1 MPGAFSGKD
10 ANQMEPITIHRVDS
24 SVAILRTKTKPKSL
38 ELIGSDGKIYKYLLK
53 AREDLRLDERIMQF
67 LRVTNEFLG
76 ADGAAASRDLSA
88 ESYNVIPLS
97 RNAGLIQMVPD
108 VVPLFQVYTSRNEQL
123 ANAGRAPQDLTA
135 SSSSAQQQPPLPTA
149 QFYAKLKQHGIANV
163 SPNHRAQWPVPVLK
177 QVYQEL
183 VAQRPR
189 NVLQQE
195 ILLRS
200 EDLRESWVKNARLSK
215 SVAVMSVLGYIVGL
229 GDRHLDNILLCV
241 NSGDIVHIDHNV
253 CFDKGRRLKVPEV
266 VPFRLTP
273 MLQDALGFTGVE
285 GRFRVAFETT
295 LRVVRS
301 DDVREALLT
310 LFEAFVYSPLVD
322 WIADDKRQGRSGD
335 LKARLEVNVNL
346 SLFLSRAEERRQD
359 TISFGRQYEQ
369 LADIFSRL
377 FNGASV
383 SFVALLEQ
391 RKHLVTLASEEQ
403 ELLKAVVS
411 GEAELTTYQ
420 ATEQAKQ
427 AEVEM
432 ATNQAKEIVGK
443 LTTFA
448 NECWGRHQQIEV
460 WRQESVNFGETGPEA
475 RIHAVV
481 MAAESASFQ
490 KVHAT
495 ISGVLE
501 RSRFAD
507 QQTEMLAV
515 LEPKCRSVDTDVAR
529 LRLEIERLAGCLV
542 PYLSAYSDWRKELD
556 AYLDIDL
563 KVAGKDVYF
572 TWWSRCTQ
580 CLHGLEGGRTE
591 ESVDTT
597 AACTAPSDES
607 IAESNMVLKRLNGLR
622 PDGEFYS
629 EEPSISSGLKNSSF
643 LRIDKL
649 LQDIWMS
656 LSAIKL
662 SNAQGQRLLKL
673 AGASWMIKTM
683 DKLNG
688 ASSPMPSK
696 ATTLSTALKENQ
708 MFQFVVA
715 VSHASMTLLDLV
727 STPKGS
733 MKRLRANEL
742 MVGGYQTQR
751 EANQE
756 ANEGLRLFVEILQAM
771 ELFTMSF
778 KEEIVLNLHRRGIDE
793 GLEEEL
799 LDMIQ
804 GKIATAAGVLEV
816 IDAIISPTTTDGDLI
831 LKTSL
836 SHHQATLNMFAAA
849 VDVIQKTS
857 SYVDALRRTAVVG
870 DERAKDIKN
879 SARSNWIQL
888 TLILIR
894 RLTVDCETEEGVT
907 ELWSAH
913 VRSFISDC
921 QVELLQCQ
929 FSSIISHDWKFGFT
943 ALAGDID
950 KSDGVGLGSFM
961 KQWDVFFSTHLA
973 DILPSTSIN
982 LPNGT
987 PESQTG
993 EVCNSVMDLMNACET
1008 WWSRRWRGT
1017 QSQSWVEKISSL
1029 RNRHERRI
1037 RYATWLA
1044 TQPMHQTQL
1053 AEVPNL
1059 TRIQLLTVLSS
1070 QVPYLNALLTQQATI
1085 EASVLELAQQL
1096 DYFASSLHVDDTS
1109 NDEHSAS
1116 ESLHACVQNC
1126 YSKLTA
1132 LFEYGRALADLVQ
1145 GISVIE
1151 TSTGEHLPET
1161 GKIELEVDAVGRSVL
1176 QSASKSTLD
1185 PHASN
1190 KALHEINARVKAL
1203 EDELKHRQASYA
1215 ALVSRK
1221 RAAEIEFLG
1230 VCVENKDAVMETAQT
1245 LSKRVKEM
1253 RLLLKRFD
1261 KFKTPS
1267 KQNQA
1272 PSSMGS
1278 DNLGRPRQLQSEE
1291 RATTGFCFME
1301 NDRLVKILLRSIR
1314 SVDHLQLL
1322 ESVLEKHGETCTSL
1336 REAVT
1341 QLDQVLRE
1349 YDAKADALL
1358 TASDH
1363 NPQDPSRA
1371 SLLLQLTIDLI
1382 EALRVVEPPSGP
1394 ARPVTAD
1401 DTSTSLL
1408 VVARDLVRGCVKLF
1422 FEATE
1427 MADRLSSAE
1436 DEISRASGI
1445 ASLPEDE
1452 AAEEQVESA
1461 DDSAPL
1467 ALESEN
1473 SVTLPVSGD
1482 SGSSAHDTTASTPR
1496 SVEKKSQYGLQ
1507 VLKRIEEKLSG
1518 TVTEMAQAPPVLTV
1532 EQQATWL
1539 IDEATKTDNLCVMYE
1554 GWTPWI

>member
-10 ANQMEPITIHRVDS
+10 ANQMEPITIHRVGS

-88 ESYNVIPLS
+88 QSYNVIPLS

-163 SPNHRAQWPVPVLK
+163 SPNHRAQWSVPVLK

-200 EDLRESWVKNARLSK
+200 EDLRESWVKNARLS
-215 SVAVMSVLGYIVGL
+215 
-229 GDRHLDNILLCV
+229 N
-241 NSGDIVHIDHNV
+241 GDIVHIDHNV

-335 LKARLEVNVNL
+335 LKARLEVN
-346 SLFLSRAEERRQD
+346 
-359 TISFGRQYEQ
+359 
-369 LADIFSRL
+369 
-377 FNGASV
+377 
-383 SFVALLEQ
+383 
-391 RKHLVTLASEEQ
+391 
-403 ELLKAVVS
+403 
-411 GEAELTTYQ
+411 
-420 ATEQAKQ
+420 
-427 AEVEM
+427 
-432 ATNQAKEIVGK
+432 
-443 LTTFA
+443 
-448 NECWGRHQQIEV
+448 
-460 WRQESVNFGETGPEA
+460 
-475 RIHAVV
+475 
-481 MAAESASFQ
+481 
-490 KVHAT
+490 
-495 ISGVLE
+495 
-501 RSRFAD
+501 
-507 QQTEMLAV
+507 
-515 LEPKCRSVDTDVAR
+515 
-529 LRLEIERLAGCLV
+529 
-542 PYLSAYSDWRKELD
+542 
-556 AYLDIDL
+556 
-563 KVAGKDVYF
+563 
-572 TWWSRCTQ
+572 
-580 CLHGLEGGRTE
+580 
-591 ESVDTT
+591 
-597 AACTAPSDES
+597 
-607 IAESNMVLKRLNGLR
+607 
-622 PDGEFYS
+622 
-629 EEPSISSGLKNSSF
+629 
-643 LRIDKL
+643 
-649 LQDIWMS
+649 DIWMS

-857 SYVDALRRTAVVG
+857 S
-870 DERAKDIKN
+870 
-879 SARSNWIQL
+879 
-888 TLILIR
+888 
-894 RLTVDCETEEGVT
+894 
-907 ELWSAH
+907 
-913 VRSFISDC
+913 
-921 QVELLQCQ
+921 
-929 FSSIISHDWKFGFT
+929 
-943 ALAGDID
+943 
-950 KSDGVGLGSFM
+950 
-961 KQWDVFFSTHLA
+961 
-973 DILPSTSIN
+973 
-982 LPNGT
+982 
-987 PESQTG
+987 
-993 EVCNSVMDLMNACET
+993 
-1008 WWSRRWRGT
+1008 
-1017 QSQSWVEKISSL
+1017 
-1029 RNRHERRI
+1029 
-1037 RYATWLA
+1037 
-1044 TQPMHQTQL
+1044 
-1053 AEVPNL
+1053 
-1059 TRIQLLTVLSS
+1059 
-1070 QVPYLNALLTQQATI
+1070 
-1085 EASVLELAQQL
+1085 
-1096 DYFASSLHVDDTS
+1096 
-1109 NDEHSAS
+1109 
-1116 ESLHACVQNC
+1116 
-1126 YSKLTA
+1126 
-1132 LFEYGRALADLVQ
+1132 
-1145 GISVIE
+1145 
-1151 TSTGEHLPET
+1151 
-1161 GKIELEVDAVGRSVL
+1161 SVL

-1190 KALHEINARVKAL
+1190 KALHEINTRVKAL

>member
-10 ANQMEPITIHRVDS
+10 ANQMEPITIHRVGS

-88 ESYNVIPLS
+88 QSYNVIPLS

-163 SPNHRAQWPVPVLK
+163 SPNHRAQWSVPVLK

-215 SVAVMSVLGYIVGL
+215 SVARGYRPYRSQCL
-229 GDRHLDNILLCV
+229 
-241 NSGDIVHIDHNV
+241 
-253 CFDKGRRLKVPEV
+253 
-266 VPFRLTP
+266 FRQGT
-273 MLQDALGFTGVE
+273 QAK

-335 LKARLEVNVNL
+335 LKARLEVN
-346 SLFLSRAEERRQD
+346 
-359 TISFGRQYEQ
+359 
-369 LADIFSRL
+369 
-377 FNGASV
+377 
-383 SFVALLEQ
+383 
-391 RKHLVTLASEEQ
+391 
-403 ELLKAVVS
+403 
-411 GEAELTTYQ
+411 
-420 ATEQAKQ
+420 
-427 AEVEM
+427 
-432 ATNQAKEIVGK
+432 
-443 LTTFA
+443 
-448 NECWGRHQQIEV
+448 
-460 WRQESVNFGETGPEA
+460 
-475 RIHAVV
+475 
-481 MAAESASFQ
+481 
-490 KVHAT
+490 
-495 ISGVLE
+495 
-501 RSRFAD
+501 
-507 QQTEMLAV
+507 
-515 LEPKCRSVDTDVAR
+515 
-529 LRLEIERLAGCLV
+529 
-542 PYLSAYSDWRKELD
+542 
-556 AYLDIDL
+556 
-563 KVAGKDVYF
+563 
-572 TWWSRCTQ
+572 
-580 CLHGLEGGRTE
+580 
-591 ESVDTT
+591 
-597 AACTAPSDES
+597 
-607 IAESNMVLKRLNGLR
+607 
-622 PDGEFYS
+622 
-629 EEPSISSGLKNSSF
+629 
-643 LRIDKL
+643 
-649 LQDIWMS
+649 DIWMS

-1070 QVPYLNALLTQQATI
+1070 QVPYFNALLTQQATI

-1190 KALHEINARVKAL
+1190 KALHEINTRVKAL

>member
-10 ANQMEPITIHRVDS
+10 ANQMEPITIHRVGS

-88 ESYNVIPLS
+88 QSYNVIPLS

-163 SPNHRAQWPVPVLK
+163 SPNHRAQWSVPVLK

-200 EDLRESWVKNARLSK
+200 EDLRESWVKNARLS
-215 SVAVMSVLGYIVGL
+215 
-229 GDRHLDNILLCV
+229 N
-241 NSGDIVHIDHNV
+241 GDIVHIDHNV

-335 LKARLEVNVNL
+335 LKARLEVN
-346 SLFLSRAEERRQD
+346 
-359 TISFGRQYEQ
+359 
-369 LADIFSRL
+369 
-377 FNGASV
+377 
-383 SFVALLEQ
+383 
-391 RKHLVTLASEEQ
+391 
-403 ELLKAVVS
+403 
-411 GEAELTTYQ
+411 
-420 ATEQAKQ
+420 
-427 AEVEM
+427 
-432 ATNQAKEIVGK
+432 
-443 LTTFA
+443 
-448 NECWGRHQQIEV
+448 
-460 WRQESVNFGETGPEA
+460 
-475 RIHAVV
+475 
-481 MAAESASFQ
+481 
-490 KVHAT
+490 
-495 ISGVLE
+495 
-501 RSRFAD
+501 
-507 QQTEMLAV
+507 
-515 LEPKCRSVDTDVAR
+515 
-529 LRLEIERLAGCLV
+529 
-542 PYLSAYSDWRKELD
+542 
-556 AYLDIDL
+556 
-563 KVAGKDVYF
+563 
-572 TWWSRCTQ
+572 
-580 CLHGLEGGRTE
+580 
-591 ESVDTT
+591 
-597 AACTAPSDES
+597 
-607 IAESNMVLKRLNGLR
+607 
-622 PDGEFYS
+622 
-629 EEPSISSGLKNSSF
+629 
-643 LRIDKL
+643 
-649 LQDIWMS
+649 DIWMS

-1070 QVPYLNALLTQQATI
+1070 QVPYFNALLTQQATI

-1190 KALHEINARVKAL
+1190 KALHEINTRVKAL